1 LIDSYYKEF
10 IYCINTESK
19 YIHVD
24 DIVFFD
30 WDEIT
35 DEEVT
40 RRLVNIK
47 DIEINDILKF
57 GENILGVVKIDAKNI
72 NNVQEYNI
80 NNNYITGSNNLV
92 FKDET
97 LGRYNSTI
105 NMTGYQKIRPK
116 YLYHLITDTKTFKI
130 NNITFFDYSFSL
142 EHCLINDT
150 YVSSIL
156 TY

>member
-1 LIDSYYKEF
+1 MEDTKVELEDG
-10 IYCINTESK
+10 
-19 YIHVD
+19 
-24 DIVFFD
+24 
-30 WDEIT
+30 
-35 DEEVT
+35 
-40 RRLVNIK
+40 RLVNIK

-72 NNVQEYNI
+72 NNIQEFKI
-80 NNNYITGSNNLV
+80 NDNYIRGSNNLV

-105 NMTGYQKIRPK
+105 NMTGTKKIKPK

-130 NNITFFDYSFSL
+130 NDITFFDYSFSL